1 MAYISPSMSQHE
13 ILDTTQLY
21 HNEEAL
27 NISSVK
33 QMVSEIEIPVD
44 TQCFDTSKVAE
55 NLEDTDEIEYNYS
68 NSDGRVCCRSFVHEP
83 SELKF
88 SYLIGEDS
96 SSLLQ
101 SLNVVKSNKILEKEL
116 IGQKKEGVCFK
127 NMNTIKFSNQ
137 NECFLIEEVPQEME
151 NASTPAL
158 TPRQSRFVS
167 FGKEQSKKFDK
178 ENIYRAKKLS
188 DMKDSIKE

>member
-1 MAYISPSMSQHE
+1 
-13 ILDTTQLY
+13 
-21 HNEEAL
+21 
-27 NISSVK
+27 
-33 QMVSEIEIPVD
+33 
-44 TQCFDTSKVAE
+44 
-55 NLEDTDEIEYNYS
+55 
-68 NSDGRVCCRSFVHEP
+68 
-83 SELKF
+83 
-88 SYLIGEDS
+88 
-96 SSLLQ
+96 
-101 SLNVVKSNKILEKEL
+101 
-116 IGQKKEGVCFK
+116 
-127 NMNTIKFSNQ
+127 MNTIKFSNQ